1 MQKIFFEGQS
11 KREQSQTRLN
21 SAECS
26 LSSIFYQLVQV
37 ALGLRPC
44 LSHSPSAD
52 EWGELYAMANK
63 QSLIGVCFA
72 GVQRLQTQRKEPPE
86 MTYFTWMGMAAKI
99 QQRNEVVNRQCVELQ
114 AKLAADGVRSC
125 ILKGQGVAA
134 LYRLHDGSWTTQAS
148 QGLSATS
155 FTTGA
160 DNDNSHNSSDI
171 SMLRQSGDIDVWID
185 ANEEAALR
193 WVKKYQ
199 RELDFDYKHVH
210 LDVIEGTSV
219 EVHYRPSTSRV
230 PWYMRRVEQFTR
242 EKACW
247 TNAVALGDGTVN
259 VPSLEF
265 NLVFIL
271 QHIFGHLF
279 AEEMTLKQYLD
290 YYFVLK
296 QAHVEGAD
304 VQEAYRWM
312 QRMGMGSFA
321 RATMWLLREVFGM
334 PEEWMICE
342 ADADEGR
349 FLLDRVMAKEQ
360 KAKKGEHGSVRWHLS
375 VFWAQQSKNLH
386 LLTHYPLEVM
396 FSPLWLV
403 RHFFWK
409 RIWKMKHKE
418 LFV

>member
-1 MQKIFFEGQS
+1 MELQKGNIEN
-11 KREQSQTRLN
+11 L
-21 SAECS
+21 
-26 LSSIFYQLVQV
+26 FYQLLRM
-37 ALGLRPC
+37 ALGRQVC
-44 LSHSPSAD
+44 LPHTPNEQ
-52 EWGELYAMANK
+52 EWKALYELAKK

-72 GVQRLQTQRKEPPE
+72 GVQKLQTQRQEPPE
-86 MTYFTWMGMAAKI
+86 MTYLTWMGMAAKI
-99 QQRNEVVNRQCVELQ
+99 QQRNEVVSRQCVELQ
-114 AKLAADGVRSC
+114 GQLAADGVRSC
-125 ILKGQGVAA
+125 VLKGQGVGA
-134 LYRLHDGSWTTQAS
+134 LYRVH
-148 QGLSATS
+148 
-155 FTTGA
+155 
-160 DNDNSHNSSDI
+160 DNDNDNNKNSSDL
-171 SMLRQSGDIDVWID
+171 SMLRQSGDIDVWVD
-185 ANEEAALR
+185 TDEEGALR

-199 RELDFDYKHVH
+199 RVLDFDYKHVH
-210 LDVIEGTSV
+210 LDVLEGTSV

-230 PWYMRRVEQFTR
+230 PWYMKRVDHFTR

-247 TNAVALGDGTVN
+247 TNAVALGDGMVN

-296 QAHVEGAD
+296 QAHEKGAD

-360 KAKKGEHGSVRWHLS
+360 KAKSGEHGSVRWHLS

-386 LLTHYPLEVM
+386 LLTHYPLEVL
-396 FSPLWLV
+396 FSPIWLA

>member
-1 MQKIFFEGQS
+1 MELQKGNIEN
-11 KREQSQTRLN
+11 L
-21 SAECS
+21 
-26 LSSIFYQLVQV
+26 FYQLLRM
-37 ALGLRPC
+37 ALGRQVC
-44 LSHSPSAD
+44 LPHTPNEQ
-52 EWGELYAMANK
+52 EWKALYELAKK

-72 GVQRLQTQRKEPPE
+72 GVQKLQTQRQEPPE
-86 MTYFTWMGMAAKI
+86 MTYLTWIAMAAKI
-99 QQRNEVVNRQCVELQ
+99 QQRNEVVSRQCVELQ
-114 AKLAADGVRSC
+114 GQLAADGVRSC
-125 ILKGQGVAA
+125 VLKGQGVGA
-134 LYRLHDGSWTTQAS
+134 LYRVH
-148 QGLSATS
+148 
-155 FTTGA
+155 
-160 DNDNSHNSSDI
+160 DNDNDNNKNSSDL
-171 SMLRQSGDIDVWID
+171 SMLRQSGDIDVWVD
-185 ANEEAALR
+185 TDEEGALR

-210 LDVIEGTSV
+210 LDVLEGTSV

-230 PWYMRRVEQFTR
+230 PWYMKRVEHFTR

-247 TNAVALGDGTVN
+247 TNAVALGDGMVN

-296 QAHVEGAD
+296 QAHEKSAD

-321 RATMWLLREVFGM
+321 KATMWLLREVFGM

-342 ADADEGR
+342 PDADEGR
-349 FLLDRVMAKEQ
+349 FLLNRVMAKEQ
-360 KAKKGEHGSVRWHLS
+360 KAKKGEHGSLRWHLS

-386 LLTHYPLEVM
+386 LLTHYPLEVL
-396 FSPLWLV
+396 FSPIWLA

>member
-1 MQKIFFEGQS
+1 MELQKGNIEN
-11 KREQSQTRLN
+11 L
-21 SAECS
+21 
-26 LSSIFYQLVQV
+26 FYQLLRM
-37 ALGLRPC
+37 ALGRQVC
-44 LSHSPSAD
+44 LPHTPNEQ
-52 EWGELYAMANK
+52 EWKALYELAKK

-72 GVQRLQTQRKEPPE
+72 GVQKLQTQRQEPPE
-86 MTYFTWMGMAAKI
+86 MTYLTWMGMAAKI
-99 QQRNEVVNRQCVELQ
+99 QQRNEVVSRQCVELQ
-114 AKLAADGVRSC
+114 GQLAADGVRSC
-125 ILKGQGVAA
+125 VLKGQGVGA
-134 LYRLHDGSWTTQAS
+134 LYRVH
-148 QGLSATS
+148 
-155 FTTGA
+155 
-160 DNDNSHNSSDI
+160 DNDNDNNKNSSDL
-171 SMLRQSGDIDVWID
+171 SMLRQSGDIDVWVD
-185 ANEEAALR
+185 TDEEGALR

-210 LDVIEGTSV
+210 LDVLEGTSV

-230 PWYMRRVEQFTR
+230 PWYMKRVEHFTR

-247 TNAVALGDGTVN
+247 TNAVALGDGMVN

-279 AEEMTLKQYLD
+279 AEEMTLKQYLG

-296 QAHVEGAD
+296 QAHEKSAD

-321 RATMWLLREVFGM
+321 RATMWLLHEVFGM

-342 ADADEGR
+342 PDADEGR
-349 FLLDRVMAKEQ
+349 FLLNRVMAKEQ
-360 KAKKGEHGSVRWHLS
+360 KAKKGEHGSLRWHLS

-386 LLTHYPLEVM
+386 LLTHYPLEVL

-409 RIWKMKHKE
+409 RMWKMKHKE

>member
-1 MQKIFFEGQS
+1 MELQKGNIEN
-11 KREQSQTRLN
+11 L
-21 SAECS
+21 
-26 LSSIFYQLVQV
+26 FYQLLRM
-37 ALGLRPC
+37 ALGRQVC
-44 LSHSPSAD
+44 LPHTPNEQ
-52 EWGELYAMANK
+52 EWKALYELAKK

-72 GVQRLQTQRKEPPE
+72 GVQKLQTQRQEPPE
-86 MTYFTWMGMAAKI
+86 MTYLTWMGMAAKI
-99 QQRNEVVNRQCVELQ
+99 QQRNEVVSRQCVELQ
-114 AKLAADGVRSC
+114 GQLAADGVRSC
-125 ILKGQGVAA
+125 VLKGQGVGA
-134 LYRLHDGSWTTQAS
+134 LYRVH
-148 QGLSATS
+148 
-155 FTTGA
+155 
-160 DNDNSHNSSDI
+160 DNDNDNNKNSSDL
-171 SMLRQSGDIDVWID
+171 SMLRQSGDIDVWVD
-185 ANEEAALR
+185 TDEEGALR

-199 RELDFDYKHVH
+199 RVLDFDYKHVH
-210 LDVIEGTSV
+210 LDVLEGTSV

-230 PWYMRRVEQFTR
+230 PWYMKRVEHFTR

-247 TNAVALGDGTVN
+247 TNAVALGDGMVN
-259 VPSLEF
+259 VLSLEF

-296 QAHVEGAD
+296 QAHEKSAD

-375 VFWAQQSKNLH
+375 VFWAQQNKNLH
-386 LLTHYPLEVM
+386 LLTHYPLEVL
-396 FSPLWLV
+396 FSPIWLA

-409 RIWKMKHKE
+409 RIWKMKYKE

>member
-1 MQKIFFEGQS
+1 MELQKGNIEN
-11 KREQSQTRLN
+11 L
-21 SAECS
+21 
-26 LSSIFYQLVQV
+26 FYQLLRM
-37 ALGLRPC
+37 ALGRQVSLP
-44 LSHSPSAD
+44 HTPNEQ
-52 EWGELYAMANK
+52 EWKALYELAKK

-72 GVQRLQTQRKEPPE
+72 GVQKLQTQRQEPPE
-86 MTYFTWMGMAAKI
+86 MTYLTWIAMAAKI
-99 QQRNEVVNRQCVELQ
+99 QQRNEVVSRQCVELQ
-114 AKLAADGVRSC
+114 GQLAADGLRSC
-125 ILKGQGVAA
+125 VLKGQGVGA
-134 LYRLHDGSWTTQAS
+134 LYRVHEN
-148 QGLSATS
+148 
-155 FTTGA
+155 
-160 DNDNSHNSSDI
+160 DNDNNQNSSNL
-171 SMLRQSGDIDVWID
+171 SMLRQSGDIDVWVD
-185 ANEEAALR
+185 TDEEGALR

-199 RELDFDYKHVH
+199 RVLDFDYKHVH
-210 LDVIEGTSV
+210 LDVLEGTSV

-230 PWYMRRVEQFTR
+230 PWYMKRVEHFTR

-247 TNAVALGDGTVN
+247 TNAVALGDGMVN

-296 QAHVEGAD
+296 QAHEKGAD

-360 KAKKGEHGSVRWHLS
+360 KAKSGEHGSVRWHLS

-386 LLTHYPLEVM
+386 LLTHSPLEVL
-396 FSPLWLV
+396 FSPIWLA

>member
-1 MQKIFFEGQS
+1 MELQKGNIEN
-11 KREQSQTRLN
+11 L
-21 SAECS
+21 
-26 LSSIFYQLVQV
+26 FYQLLRM
-37 ALGLRPC
+37 ALGRQVC
-44 LSHSPSAD
+44 LPHTPNEQ
-52 EWGELYAMANK
+52 EWKALYELAKK

-72 GVQRLQTQRKEPPE
+72 GVQKLQTQRQEPPE
-86 MTYFTWMGMAAKI
+86 MTYLTWMGMAAKI
-99 QQRNEVVNRQCVELQ
+99 QQRNEVVSRQCVELQ
-114 AKLAADGVRSC
+114 GQLAADGVRSC
-125 ILKGQGVAA
+125 VLKGQGVGA
-134 LYRLHDGSWTTQAS
+134 LYRVHEN
-148 QGLSATS
+148 
-155 FTTGA
+155 
-160 DNDNSHNSSDI
+160 DNDNNKNSSDL
-171 SMLRQSGDIDVWID
+171 SMLRQSGDIDVWVD
-185 ANEEAALR
+185 TDEEGALR

-199 RELDFDYKHVH
+199 RVLDFDYKHVH
-210 LDVIEGTSV
+210 LDVLEGTSV

-230 PWYMRRVEQFTR
+230 PWYMKRVEHFTR

-247 TNAVALGDGTVN
+247 TNAVALGDGMVN

-312 QRMGMGSFA
+312 LRMGMGSFA
-321 RATMWLLREVFGM
+321 KATMWLLREVFGM

-349 FLLDRVMAKEQ
+349 FLLDRVMAKEK
-360 KAKKGEHGSVRWHLS
+360 KAKKGEHGSARWHLS

-386 LLTHYPLEVM
+386 LLTHYPLEVL

>member
-1 MQKIFFEGQS
+1 MQKLFIDGQC
-11 KREQSQTRLN
+11 KREQSQTRL
-21 SAECS
+21 SYAECS
-26 LSSIFYQLVQV
+26 LSSIFYQLIQV
-37 ALGLRPC
+37 ALGQRSC
-44 LSHSPSAD
+44 LSHSPNAD
-52 EWGELYAMANK
+52 EWGELYAMAKK
-63 QSLIGVCFA
+63 QSLVGVCFA
-72 GVQRLQTQRKEPPE
+72 GVQRLQQQRQEPPE
-86 MTYFTWMGMAAKI
+86 MTYLTWMGMAAKI
-99 QQRNEVVNRQCVELQ
+99 QQRNEVLNRQCVELQ
-114 AKLAADGVRSC
+114 ARLNADGVRSS
-125 ILKGQGVAA
+125 ILKGQGLATLYKLHANTSTGSAQAA
-134 LYRLHDGSWTTQAS
+134 
-148 QGLSATS
+148 
-155 FTTGA
+155 
-160 DNDNSHNSSDI
+160 NDNLSNHSNNSNLSL
-171 SMLRQSGDIDVWID
+171 LRQSGDIDVWVNAD
-185 ANEEAALR
+185 EEGALR

-210 LDVIEGTSV
+210 LDVFDGTSV

-247 TNAVALGDGTVN
+247 TNAVELGDGMVN

-296 QAHVEGAD
+296 QAHEEGAD

-312 QRMGMGSFA
+312 QRMGMDSFA
-321 RATMWLLREVFGM
+321 KATMWLLSEVFGL
-334 PEEWMICE
+334 PTEWMICE

-360 KAKKGEHGSVRWHLS
+360 KAKKGTHGSLRWHLS

-386 LLTHYPLEVM
+386 LLTHYPLEVL
-396 FSPLWLV
+396 FSPFGLLD
-403 RHFFWK
+403 
-409 RIWKMKHKE
+409 ISSGKE
-418 LFV
+418 SGR

>member
-1 MQKIFFEGQS
+1 MELQKGNIEN
-11 KREQSQTRLN
+11 L
-21 SAECS
+21 
-26 LSSIFYQLVQV
+26 FYQLLRM
-37 ALGLRPC
+37 ALGRQVC
-44 LSHSPSAD
+44 LPHTPNEQ
-52 EWGELYAMANK
+52 EWKALYELAKK

-72 GVQRLQTQRKEPPE
+72 GVQKLQTQRQEPPE
-86 MTYFTWMGMAAKI
+86 MTYLTWMGMAAKI
-99 QQRNEVVNRQCVELQ
+99 QQRNEVVSRQCVELQ
-114 AKLAADGVRSC
+114 GQLAADGVRSC
-125 ILKGQGVAA
+125 VLKGQGVGA
-134 LYRLHDGSWTTQAS
+134 LYRVHE
-148 QGLSATS
+148 
-155 FTTGA
+155 
-160 DNDNSHNSSDI
+160 NDNNQNSSDL
-171 SMLRQSGDIDVWID
+171 SMFRQSGDIDVWVD
-185 ANEEAALR
+185 TDEEGALR

-210 LDVIEGTSV
+210 LDVLEGTSV

-247 TNAVALGDGTVN
+247 TNAVALGDGMVN

-375 VFWAQQSKNLH
+375 VFWAQQSKNLP
-386 LLTHYPLEVM
+386 LLTHYPLEVL
-396 FSPLWLV
+396 FSPLWLII
-403 RHFFWK
+403 HFFWK
-409 RIWKMKHKE
+409 RIWKMKHKK

>member
-1 MQKIFFEGQS
+1 MELQKGNIEN
-11 KREQSQTRLN
+11 L
-21 SAECS
+21 
-26 LSSIFYQLVQV
+26 FYQLLRM
-37 ALGLRPC
+37 ALGRQVC
-44 LSHSPSAD
+44 LPHTPNEQ
-52 EWGELYAMANK
+52 EWKALYELAKK

-72 GVQRLQTQRKEPPE
+72 GVQKLQTQRQEPPE
-86 MTYFTWMGMAAKI
+86 MTYLTWIAMAAKI
-99 QQRNEVVNRQCVELQ
+99 QQRNEVVSRQCVELQ
-114 AKLAADGVRSC
+114 GQLAADGLRSC
-125 ILKGQGVAA
+125 VLKGQGVGA
-134 LYRLHDGSWTTQAS
+134 LYRVHEN
-148 QGLSATS
+148 
-155 FTTGA
+155 
-160 DNDNSHNSSDI
+160 DNDNNQNSSDL
-171 SMLRQSGDIDVWID
+171 SMLRQSGDIDVWVD
-185 ANEEAALR
+185 TDEEGALR

-199 RELDFDYKHVH
+199 RVLDFDYKHVH
-210 LDVIEGTSV
+210 LDVLEGTSV

-230 PWYMRRVEQFTR
+230 PWYMKRVDHFTR

-247 TNAVALGDGTVN
+247 TNAVALGDGMVN

-312 QRMGMGSFA
+312 LRMGMGSFA
-321 RATMWLLREVFGM
+321 KATMWLLREVFGM

-360 KAKKGEHGSVRWHLS
+360 KAKSGEHGSVRWHLS
-375 VFWAQQSKNLH
+375 VFWAQQNKNLH
-386 LLTHYPLEVM
+386 LLTHYPLEVL
-396 FSPLWLV
+396 FSPIWLA

>member
-1 MQKIFFEGQS
+1 MELQKGNIEN
-11 KREQSQTRLN
+11 L
-21 SAECS
+21 
-26 LSSIFYQLVQV
+26 FYQLLRM
-37 ALGLRPC
+37 ALGRQVC
-44 LSHSPSAD
+44 LPHTPNEQ
-52 EWGELYAMANK
+52 EWKALYELAKK

-72 GVQRLQTQRKEPPE
+72 GVQKLQTQRQEPPE
-86 MTYFTWMGMAAKI
+86 MTYLTWIAMAAKI
-99 QQRNEVVNRQCVELQ
+99 QQRNEVVSRQCVELQ
-114 AKLAADGVRSC
+114 GQLAADGLRSC
-125 ILKGQGVAA
+125 VLKGQGVGA
-134 LYRLHDGSWTTQAS
+134 LYRVHEN
-148 QGLSATS
+148 
-155 FTTGA
+155 
-160 DNDNSHNSSDI
+160 DNDNNQNSSDL
-171 SMLRQSGDIDVWID
+171 SMLRQSGDIDVWVD
-185 ANEEAALR
+185 TDEEGALR

-210 LDVIEGTSV
+210 LDVLEGTSV

-230 PWYMRRVEQFTR
+230 PWYMKRVEHFTR

-247 TNAVALGDGTVN
+247 TNAVALGDGMVN

-296 QAHVEGAD
+296 QAHEKGAD

-321 RATMWLLREVFGM
+321 RATMWLLHEVFGM

-375 VFWAQQSKNLH
+375 VFWAQQNKNLH
-386 LLTHYPLEVM
+386 LLTHYPLEVL
-396 FSPLWLV
+396 FSPIWLA

-409 RIWKMKHKE
+409 RMWKMKHKE

>member
-1 MQKIFFEGQS
+1 MELQKGNIEN
-11 KREQSQTRLN
+11 L
-21 SAECS
+21 
-26 LSSIFYQLVQV
+26 FYQLLRM
-37 ALGLRPC
+37 ALGRQVC
-44 LSHSPSAD
+44 LPHTPNEQ
-52 EWGELYAMANK
+52 EWKALYELAKK

-72 GVQRLQTQRKEPPE
+72 GVQKLQTQRQEPPE
-86 MTYFTWMGMAAKI
+86 MTYLTWMGMAAKI
-99 QQRNEVVNRQCVELQ
+99 QQRNEVVSRQCVELQ
-114 AKLAADGVRSC
+114 GQLAADGLRSC
-125 ILKGQGVAA
+125 VLKGQGVGA
-134 LYRLHDGSWTTQAS
+134 LYRVHEN
-148 QGLSATS
+148 
-155 FTTGA
+155 
-160 DNDNSHNSSDI
+160 DNDNNQNSSDL
-171 SMLRQSGDIDVWID
+171 SMLRQSGDIDVWVD
-185 ANEEAALR
+185 TDEEGALR

-210 LDVIEGTSV
+210 LDVLEGTSV

-230 PWYMRRVEQFTR
+230 PWYMKRVEHFTR

-247 TNAVALGDGTVN
+247 TNAVALGDGMVN

-296 QAHVEGAD
+296 QAHEKGAD

-386 LLTHYPLEVM
+386 LLTHYPLEVL
-396 FSPLWLV
+396 FSPIWLA

>member
-1 MQKIFFEGQS
+1 MELQKGNIEN
-11 KREQSQTRLN
+11 L
-21 SAECS
+21 
-26 LSSIFYQLVQV
+26 FYQLLRM
-37 ALGLRPC
+37 ALGRQVC
-44 LSHSPSAD
+44 LPHTPNEQ
-52 EWGELYAMANK
+52 EWKALYELAKK

-72 GVQRLQTQRKEPPE
+72 GVQKLQTQRQEPPE
-86 MTYFTWMGMAAKI
+86 MTYLTWIAMAAKI
-99 QQRNEVVNRQCVELQ
+99 QQRNEVVSRQCVELQ
-114 AKLAADGVRSC
+114 GQLAADGVRSC
-125 ILKGQGVAA
+125 VLKGQGVGA
-134 LYRLHDGSWTTQAS
+134 LYRVH
-148 QGLSATS
+148 
-155 FTTGA
+155 
-160 DNDNSHNSSDI
+160 DNDNDNNKNSSDL
-171 SMLRQSGDIDVWID
+171 SMLRQSGDIDVWVD
-185 ANEEAALR
+185 TDEEGALR

-210 LDVIEGTSV
+210 LDVLEGTSV

-230 PWYMRRVEQFTR
+230 PWYMKRVEHFTR

-247 TNAVALGDGTVN
+247 TNAVALGDGMVN

-296 QAHVEGAD
+296 QAHEKSAD

-375 VFWAQQSKNLH
+375 VFWAQQNKNLH
-386 LLTHYPLEVM
+386 LLTHYPLEVL
-396 FSPLWLV
+396 FSPIWLA

>member
-1 MQKIFFEGQS
+1 MELQKGNIEN
-11 KREQSQTRLN
+11 L
-21 SAECS
+21 
-26 LSSIFYQLVQV
+26 FYQLLRM
-37 ALGLRPC
+37 ALGRQVC
-44 LSHSPSAD
+44 LPHTPNEQ
-52 EWGELYAMANK
+52 EWKALYELAKK

-72 GVQRLQTQRKEPPE
+72 GVQKLQTQRQEPPE
-86 MTYFTWMGMAAKI
+86 MTYLTWMGMAAKI
-99 QQRNEVVNRQCVELQ
+99 QQRNEVVSRQCVELQ
-114 AKLAADGVRSC
+114 GQLAADGVRSC
-125 ILKGQGVAA
+125 VLKGQGVGA
-134 LYRLHDGSWTTQAS
+134 LYRVHENE
-148 QGLSATS
+148 
-155 FTTGA
+155 
-160 DNDNSHNSSDI
+160 NDNNKNSSDL
-171 SMLRQSGDIDVWID
+171 SMLRQSGDIDVWVD
-185 ANEEAALR
+185 TDEEGALR

-210 LDVIEGTSV
+210 LDVLEGTSV

-230 PWYMRRVEQFTR
+230 PWYMKRVEHFTR

-247 TNAVALGDGTVN
+247 TNAVALGDGMVN

-312 QRMGMGSFA
+312 LRMGMGSFA
-321 RATMWLLREVFGM
+321 KATMWLLREVFGM

-386 LLTHYPLEVM
+386 LLTHYPLEVL
-396 FSPLWLV
+396 FSPIWLA

>member
-1 MQKIFFEGQS
+1 MELQKGNIEN
-11 KREQSQTRLN
+11 L
-21 SAECS
+21 
-26 LSSIFYQLVQV
+26 FYQLLRM
-37 ALGLRPC
+37 ALGRQVC
-44 LSHSPSAD
+44 LPHTPNEQ
-52 EWGELYAMANK
+52 EWKALYELAKK

-72 GVQRLQTQRKEPPE
+72 GVQKLQTQRQEPPE
-86 MTYFTWMGMAAKI
+86 MTYLTWMGMAAKI
-99 QQRNEVVNRQCVELQ
+99 QQRNEVVSRQCVELQ
-114 AKLAADGVRSC
+114 GQLAADGLRSC
-125 ILKGQGVAA
+125 VLKGQGVGA
-134 LYRLHDGSWTTQAS
+134 LYRVHEN
-148 QGLSATS
+148 
-155 FTTGA
+155 
-160 DNDNSHNSSDI
+160 DNDNNQNSSDL
-171 SMLRQSGDIDVWID
+171 SMLRQSGDIDVWVD
-185 ANEEAALR
+185 TDEEGALR

-199 RELDFDYKHVH
+199 RVLDFDYKHVH
-210 LDVIEGTSV
+210 LDVLEGTSV

-230 PWYMRRVEQFTR
+230 PWYMKRVEHFTR

-247 TNAVALGDGTVN
+247 TNAVALGDGMVN

-296 QAHVEGAD
+296 QAHEKSAD

-360 KAKKGEHGSVRWHLS
+360 KAKSGEHGSVRWHLS

-386 LLTHYPLEVM
+386 LLTHYPLEVL
-396 FSPLWLV
+396 FSPIWLA

>member
-1 MQKIFFEGQS
+1 MELQKGNIEN
-11 KREQSQTRLN
+11 L
-21 SAECS
+21 
-26 LSSIFYQLVQV
+26 FYQLLRV
-37 ALGLRPC
+37 ALGRQVC
-44 LSHSPSAD
+44 LPHTPNEQ
-52 EWGELYAMANK
+52 EWKALYELAKK

-72 GVQRLQTQRKEPPE
+72 GVQKLQTQRQEPPE
-86 MTYFTWMGMAAKI
+86 MTYLTWMGMAAKI
-99 QQRNEVVNRQCVELQ
+99 QQRNEVVSRQCVELQ
-114 AKLAADGVRSC
+114 GQLAADGVRSC
-125 ILKGQGVAA
+125 VLKGQGVGA
-134 LYRLHDGSWTTQAS
+134 LYRVHEN
-148 QGLSATS
+148 
-155 FTTGA
+155 
-160 DNDNSHNSSDI
+160 DNDNNQNSSDL
-171 SMLRQSGDIDVWID
+171 SMLRQSGDIDVWVD
-185 ANEEAALR
+185 TDEEGALR

-199 RELDFDYKHVH
+199 RVLDFDYKHVH
-210 LDVIEGTSV
+210 LDVLEGTSV

-230 PWYMRRVEQFTR
+230 PWYMKRVDHFTR

-247 TNAVALGDGTVN
+247 TNAVALGDGMVN

-375 VFWAQQSKNLH
+375 VFWAQQRKNLH
-386 LLTHYPLEVM
+386 LLTHYPLEVL
-396 FSPLWLV
+396 FSPIWLA

-409 RIWKMKHKE
+409 RIWKMKYKE

>member
-1 MQKIFFEGQS
+1 MELQKGNIEN
-11 KREQSQTRLN
+11 L
-21 SAECS
+21 
-26 LSSIFYQLVQV
+26 FYQLLRM
-37 ALGLRPC
+37 ALGRQVC
-44 LSHSPSAD
+44 LPHTPNEQ
-52 EWGELYAMANK
+52 EWKALYELAKK

-72 GVQRLQTQRKEPPE
+72 GVQKLQTQRQEPPE
-86 MTYFTWMGMAAKI
+86 MTYLTWIAMAAKI
-99 QQRNEVVNRQCVELQ
+99 QQRNEVVSRQCVELQ
-114 AKLAADGVRSC
+114 GQLAADGVRSC
-125 ILKGQGVAA
+125 VLKGQGVGA
-134 LYRLHDGSWTTQAS
+134 LYRVHEN
-148 QGLSATS
+148 
-155 FTTGA
+155 
-160 DNDNSHNSSDI
+160 DNDNNQNSSDL
-171 SMLRQSGDIDVWID
+171 SMLRQSGDIDVWVD
-185 ANEEAALR
+185 TDEEGALR

-210 LDVIEGTSV
+210 LDVLEGTSV

-230 PWYMRRVEQFTR
+230 PWYMKRVEHFTR

-247 TNAVALGDGTVN
+247 TNAVALGDGMVN

-296 QAHVEGAD
+296 QAHDKGAD

-312 QRMGMGSFA
+312 LRMGMGSFA
-321 RATMWLLREVFGM
+321 KATMWLLREVFGM

-386 LLTHYPLEVM
+386 LLTHYPLEVL
-396 FSPLWLV
+396 FSPIWLA

>member
-1 MQKIFFEGQS
+1 MELQKGNIEN
-11 KREQSQTRLN
+11 L
-21 SAECS
+21 
-26 LSSIFYQLVQV
+26 FYQLLRM
-37 ALGLRPC
+37 ALGRQVC
-44 LSHSPSAD
+44 LPHTPNEQ
-52 EWGELYAMANK
+52 EWKALYELAKK

-72 GVQRLQTQRKEPPE
+72 GVQKLQTQRQEPPE
-86 MTYFTWMGMAAKI
+86 MTYLTWMGMAAKI
-99 QQRNEVVNRQCVELQ
+99 QQRNEVVSRQCVELQ
-114 AKLAADGVRSC
+114 GQLAADGVRSC
-125 ILKGQGVAA
+125 VLKGQGVGA
-134 LYRLHDGSWTTQAS
+134 LYRVHEN
-148 QGLSATS
+148 
-155 FTTGA
+155 
-160 DNDNSHNSSDI
+160 DNDNNQNSSDL
-171 SMLRQSGDIDVWID
+171 SMLRQSGDIDVWVD
-185 ANEEAALR
+185 TDEEGALR

-210 LDVIEGTSV
+210 LDVLEGTSV

-230 PWYMRRVEQFTR
+230 PWYMKRVDHFTR

-247 TNAVALGDGTVN
+247 TNAVALGDGMVN

-312 QRMGMGSFA
+312 LRMGMGSFA
-321 RATMWLLREVFGM
+321 KATMWLLREVFGM

-360 KAKKGEHGSVRWHLS
+360 KAKSGEHGSVRWHLS

-386 LLTHYPLEVM
+386 LLTHYPLEVL
-396 FSPLWLV
+396 FSPIWLA

>member
-1 MQKIFFEGQS
+1 MELQKGNIEN
-11 KREQSQTRLN
+11 L
-21 SAECS
+21 
-26 LSSIFYQLVQV
+26 FYQLLRM
-37 ALGLRPC
+37 ALGRQVC
-44 LSHSPSAD
+44 LPHTPNEQ
-52 EWGELYAMANK
+52 EWKALYELAKK

-72 GVQRLQTQRKEPPE
+72 GVQKLQTQRQEPPE
-86 MTYFTWMGMAAKI
+86 MTYLTWIAMAAKI
-99 QQRNEVVNRQCVELQ
+99 QQRNEVVSRQCVELQ
-114 AKLAADGVRSC
+114 GQLAADGLRSC
-125 ILKGQGVAA
+125 VLKGQGVGA
-134 LYRLHDGSWTTQAS
+134 LYRVHEN
-148 QGLSATS
+148 
-155 FTTGA
+155 
-160 DNDNSHNSSDI
+160 DNDNNQNSSDL
-171 SMLRQSGDIDVWID
+171 SMLRQSGDIDVWVD
-185 ANEEAALR
+185 TDEEGALR

-199 RELDFDYKHVH
+199 RVLDFDYKHVH
-210 LDVIEGTSV
+210 LDVLEGTSV

-230 PWYMRRVEQFTR
+230 PWYMKRVEHFTR

-247 TNAVALGDGTVN
+247 TNAVALGDGMVN

-296 QAHVEGAD
+296 QAHEKGAD

-386 LLTHYPLEVM
+386 LLTHYPLEVL
-396 FSPLWLV
+396 FSPIWLA

>member
-1 MQKIFFEGQS
+1 MQKLFFE
-11 KREQSQTRLN
+11 
-21 SAECS
+21 
-26 LSSIFYQLVQV
+26 LVQV
-37 ALGLRPC
+37 ALCKRIC
-44 LSHSPSAD
+44 LSRTPSEA
-52 EWGELYAMANK
+52 EWGELYAIAKK
-63 QSLIGVCFA
+63 QSLVGVCFA
-72 GVQRLQTQRKEPPE
+72 GVQRLQQQQQEPPE
-86 MTYFTWMGMAAKI
+86 MTYLTWMGMAAKI
-99 QQRNEVVNRQCVELQ
+99 QQRNEVLNRQCVELQ
-114 AKLAADGVRSC
+114 AKLSADGLRSC
-125 ILKGQGVAA
+125 VLKGQGIAA
-134 LYRLHDGSWTTQAS
+134 LYRLHETQNENCRPYGSLNHQPPTINL
-148 QGLSATS
+148 QG
-155 FTTGA
+155 
-160 DNDNSHNSSDI
+160 
-171 SMLRQSGDIDVWID
+171 LRQSGDIDVWVNAD
-185 ANEEAALR
+185 EEGALR

-210 LDVIEGTSV
+210 LDVFDGTSV

-230 PWYMRRVEQFTR
+230 PWYLKRVEQFTR

-247 TNAVALGDGTVN
+247 TNAVELGDGMVN

-296 QAHVEGAD
+296 PAYEEGAD

-312 QRMGMGSFA
+312 QLVGMGRFA
-321 RATMWLLREVFGM
+321 KATMWLLREVFGM
-334 PEEWMICE
+334 PTEWMICE

-349 FLLDRVMAKEQ
+349 FLLERVMAKEQ
-360 KAKKGEHGSVRWHLS
+360 KAKKGERGSVRWHLS
-375 VFWAQQSKNLH
+375 VFRAQQSKNLH
-386 LLTHYPLEVM
+386 LLTHYQLEVL

-409 RIWKMKHKE
+409 RIWKMKHKD

>member
-1 MQKIFFEGQS
+1 MELQKGNIEN
-11 KREQSQTRLN
+11 L
-21 SAECS
+21 
-26 LSSIFYQLVQV
+26 FYQLLRM
-37 ALGLRPC
+37 ALGRQVC
-44 LSHSPSAD
+44 LPHTPNEQ
-52 EWGELYAMANK
+52 EWKALYELAKK

-72 GVQRLQTQRKEPPE
+72 GVQKLQTQRQEPPE
-86 MTYFTWMGMAAKI
+86 MTYLTWMGMAAKI
-99 QQRNEVVNRQCVELQ
+99 QQRNEVVSRQCVELQ
-114 AKLAADGVRSC
+114 GQLAADGVRSC
-125 ILKGQGVAA
+125 VLKGQGVGA
-134 LYRLHDGSWTTQAS
+134 LYRVHEN
-148 QGLSATS
+148 
-155 FTTGA
+155 
-160 DNDNSHNSSDI
+160 DNDNNQNSSDL
-171 SMLRQSGDIDVWID
+171 SMLRQSGDIDVWVD
-185 ANEEAALR
+185 TDEEGALR

-210 LDVIEGTSV
+210 LDVLEGTSV

-230 PWYMRRVEQFTR
+230 PWYMKRVEHFTR
-242 EKACW
+242 DKACW
-247 TNAVALGDGTVN
+247 TNAVALGDGMVN

-290 YYFVLK
+290 YYYVLK
-296 QAHVEGAD
+296 QAHEKGAD

-386 LLTHYPLEVM
+386 LLTHYPLEVL
-396 FSPLWLV
+396 FSPIWLA

>member
-1 MQKIFFEGQS
+1 MELQKGNIEN
-11 KREQSQTRLN
+11 L
-21 SAECS
+21 
-26 LSSIFYQLVQV
+26 FYQLLRM
-37 ALGLRPC
+37 ALGRQVC
-44 LSHSPSAD
+44 LPHTPNEQ
-52 EWGELYAMANK
+52 EWKALYELAKK

-72 GVQRLQTQRKEPPE
+72 GVQKLQTQRQEPPE
-86 MTYFTWMGMAAKI
+86 MTYLTWMGMAAKI
-99 QQRNEVVNRQCVELQ
+99 QQRNEVVSRQCVELQ
-114 AKLAADGVRSC
+114 GQLAADGVRSC
-125 ILKGQGVAA
+125 VLKGQGVGA
-134 LYRLHDGSWTTQAS
+134 LYRVHEN
-148 QGLSATS
+148 
-155 FTTGA
+155 
-160 DNDNSHNSSDI
+160 DNDNNQNSSDL
-171 SMLRQSGDIDVWID
+171 SMLRQSGDIDVWVD
-185 ANEEAALR
+185 TDEEGALR

-210 LDVIEGTSV
+210 LDVLEGTSV

-230 PWYMRRVEQFTR
+230 PWYMKRVEHFTR

-247 TNAVALGDGTVN
+247 TNAVALGDGMVN

-375 VFWAQQSKNLH
+375 VFWAQQNKNLH
-386 LLTHYPLEVM
+386 LLTHYPLEVL
-396 FSPLWLV
+396 FSPIWLA

>member
-1 MQKIFFEGQS
+1 MELQKGNIEN
-11 KREQSQTRLN
+11 L
-21 SAECS
+21 
-26 LSSIFYQLVQV
+26 FYQLLRM
-37 ALGLRPC
+37 ALGRQVC
-44 LSHSPSAD
+44 LPHTPNEQ
-52 EWGELYAMANK
+52 EWKALYELAKK

-72 GVQRLQTQRKEPPE
+72 GVQKLQTQRQEPPE
-86 MTYFTWMGMAAKI
+86 MTYLTWMGMAAKI
-99 QQRNEVVNRQCVELQ
+99 QQRNEVVSRQCVELQ
-114 AKLAADGVRSC
+114 GQLAADGVRSC
-125 ILKGQGVAA
+125 VLKGQGVGA
-134 LYRLHDGSWTTQAS
+134 LYRVHEN
-148 QGLSATS
+148 
-155 FTTGA
+155 
-160 DNDNSHNSSDI
+160 DNDNNKNSSDL
-171 SMLRQSGDIDVWID
+171 SMLRQSGDIDVWVD
-185 ANEEAALR
+185 TDEEGALR

-199 RELDFDYKHVH
+199 RVLDFDYKHVH
-210 LDVIEGTSV
+210 LDVLEGTSV

-230 PWYMRRVEQFTR
+230 PWYMKRVEHFTR

-247 TNAVALGDGTVN
+247 TNAVALGDGMVN

-296 QAHVEGAD
+296 QAHEKGAD

-360 KAKKGEHGSVRWHLS
+360 KAKSGEHGSVRWHLS
-375 VFWAQQSKNLH
+375 VFWAQQSKRLH
-386 LLTHYPLEVM
+386 LLTHYPLEVL
-396 FSPLWLV
+396 FSPIWLA

>member
-1 MQKIFFEGQS
+1 MELQKGNIEN
-11 KREQSQTRLN
+11 L
-21 SAECS
+21 
-26 LSSIFYQLVQV
+26 FYQLLRV
-37 ALGLRPC
+37 ALGRQVC
-44 LSHSPSAD
+44 LPHTPNEQ
-52 EWGELYAMANK
+52 EWKALYELAKK

-72 GVQRLQTQRKEPPE
+72 GVQKLQTQRQEPPE
-86 MTYFTWMGMAAKI
+86 MTYLTWMGMAAKI
-99 QQRNEVVNRQCVELQ
+99 QQRNEVVSRQCVELQ
-114 AKLAADGVRSC
+114 GQLAADGVRSC
-125 ILKGQGVAA
+125 VLKGQGVGA
-134 LYRLHDGSWTTQAS
+134 LYRVHE
-148 QGLSATS
+148 
-155 FTTGA
+155 
-160 DNDNSHNSSDI
+160 NDNNQNSSDL
-171 SMLRQSGDIDVWID
+171 SMLRQSGDIDVWVD
-185 ANEEAALR
+185 TDEEGALR

-199 RELDFDYKHVH
+199 RVLDFDYKHVH

-230 PWYMRRVEQFTR
+230 PWYMKRVDHFTR

-247 TNAVALGDGTVN
+247 TNAVALGDGMVN

-375 VFWAQQSKNLH
+375 VFWAQQRKNLH
-386 LLTHYPLEVM
+386 LLTHYPLEVL
-396 FSPLWLV
+396 FSPLWLII
-403 RHFFWK
+403 HFFWK
-409 RIWKMKHKE
+409 RIWKMKHKK

>member
-1 MQKIFFEGQS
+1 MELQKGNIEN
-11 KREQSQTRLN
+11 L
-21 SAECS
+21 
-26 LSSIFYQLVQV
+26 FYQLLRM
-37 ALGLRPC
+37 ALGRQVC
-44 LSHSPSAD
+44 LPHTPNEQ
-52 EWGELYAMANK
+52 EWKALYELAKK

-72 GVQRLQTQRKEPPE
+72 GVQKLQTQRQEPPE
-86 MTYFTWMGMAAKI
+86 MTYLTWMGMAAKI
-99 QQRNEVVNRQCVELQ
+99 QQRNEVVSRQCVELQ
-114 AKLAADGVRSC
+114 GQLAADGVRSC
-125 ILKGQGVAA
+125 VLKGQGVGA
-134 LYRLHDGSWTTQAS
+134 LYRVHEN
-148 QGLSATS
+148 
-155 FTTGA
+155 
-160 DNDNSHNSSDI
+160 DNDNNQNSSDL
-171 SMLRQSGDIDVWID
+171 SMLRQSGDIDVWVD
-185 ANEEAALR
+185 TDEEGALR

-199 RELDFDYKHVH
+199 RVLDFDYKHVH
-210 LDVIEGTSV
+210 LDVLEGTSV

-230 PWYMRRVEQFTR
+230 PWYMKRVDHFTR

-247 TNAVALGDGTVN
+247 TNAVALGDGMVN

-296 QAHVEGAD
+296 QAHEKGAD

-360 KAKKGEHGSVRWHLS
+360 KAKSGEHGSVRWHLS

-386 LLTHYPLEVM
+386 LLTHYPLEVL
-396 FSPLWLV
+396 FSPIWLA

-409 RIWKMKHKE
+409 RMWKMKHKE

>member
-1 MQKIFFEGQS
+1 MELQKGNIEN
-11 KREQSQTRLN
+11 L
-21 SAECS
+21 
-26 LSSIFYQLVQV
+26 FYQLLRM
-37 ALGLRPC
+37 ALGRQVC
-44 LSHSPSAD
+44 LPHTPNEQ
-52 EWGELYAMANK
+52 EWKALYELAKK

-72 GVQRLQTQRKEPPE
+72 GVQKLQTQRQEPPE
-86 MTYFTWMGMAAKI
+86 MTYLTWMGMAAKI
-99 QQRNEVVNRQCVELQ
+99 QQRNEVVSRQCVELQ
-114 AKLAADGVRSC
+114 GQLAADGLRSC
-125 ILKGQGVAA
+125 VLKGQGVGA
-134 LYRLHDGSWTTQAS
+134 LYRVHEN
-148 QGLSATS
+148 
-155 FTTGA
+155 
-160 DNDNSHNSSDI
+160 DNDNNKNSSDL
-171 SMLRQSGDIDVWID
+171 SMLRQSGDIDVWVD
-185 ANEEAALR
+185 TDEEGALR

-210 LDVIEGTSV
+210 LDVLEGTSV

-230 PWYMRRVEQFTR
+230 PWYMKRVEHFTR

-247 TNAVALGDGTVN
+247 TNAVALGDGMVN

>member
-1 MQKIFFEGQS
+1 MELQKGNIEN
-11 KREQSQTRLN
+11 L
-21 SAECS
+21 
-26 LSSIFYQLVQV
+26 FYQLLRM
-37 ALGLRPC
+37 ALGRQVC
-44 LSHSPSAD
+44 LPHTPNEQ
-52 EWGELYAMANK
+52 EWKALYELAKK

-72 GVQRLQTQRKEPPE
+72 GVQKLQTQRQEPPE
-86 MTYFTWMGMAAKI
+86 MTYLTWMGMAAKI
-99 QQRNEVVNRQCVELQ
+99 QQRNEVVSRQCVELQ
-114 AKLAADGVRSC
+114 GQLAADGVRSC
-125 ILKGQGVAA
+125 VLKGQGVGA
-134 LYRLHDGSWTTQAS
+134 LYRVHEN
-148 QGLSATS
+148 
-155 FTTGA
+155 
-160 DNDNSHNSSDI
+160 DNDNNNNKNSSDL
-171 SMLRQSGDIDVWID
+171 SMLRQSGDIDVWVD
-185 ANEEAALR
+185 TDEEGALR

-199 RELDFDYKHVH
+199 RVLDFDYKHVH
-210 LDVIEGTSV
+210 LDVLEGTSV

-230 PWYMRRVEQFTR
+230 PWYMKRVDHFTR

-247 TNAVALGDGTVN
+247 TNAVALGDGMVN

-321 RATMWLLREVFGM
+321 KATMWLLREVFGM
-334 PEEWMICE
+334 PEEWMICD

-386 LLTHYPLEVM
+386 LLTHYPLEVL
-396 FSPLWLV
+396 FSPIWLA

>member
-1 MQKIFFEGQS
+1 MELQKGNIEN
-11 KREQSQTRLN
+11 L
-21 SAECS
+21 
-26 LSSIFYQLVQV
+26 FYQLLRM
-37 ALGLRPC
+37 ALGRQVC
-44 LSHSPSAD
+44 LPHTPNEQ
-52 EWGELYAMANK
+52 EWKALYELAKK

-72 GVQRLQTQRKEPPE
+72 GVLKLQTQRQEPPE
-86 MTYFTWMGMAAKI
+86 MTYLTWMGMAAKI
-99 QQRNEVVNRQCVELQ
+99 QQRNEVVSRQCVELQ
-114 AKLAADGVRSC
+114 GQLAADGVRSC
-125 ILKGQGVAA
+125 VLKGQGVGA
-134 LYRLHDGSWTTQAS
+134 LYRVH
-148 QGLSATS
+148 
-155 FTTGA
+155 
-160 DNDNSHNSSDI
+160 DNDNDNNKNSSDL
-171 SMLRQSGDIDVWID
+171 SMLRQSGDIDVWVD
-185 ANEEAALR
+185 TDEEGALR

-199 RELDFDYKHVH
+199 RVLDFDYKHVH
-210 LDVIEGTSV
+210 LDVLEGTSV

-230 PWYMRRVEQFTR
+230 PWYMKRVEHFTR

-247 TNAVALGDGTVN
+247 TNAVALGDGMVN

-296 QAHVEGAD
+296 QAHEKGAD

-386 LLTHYPLEVM
+386 LLTHYPLEVL
-396 FSPLWLV
+396 FSPIWLA

-409 RIWKMKHKE
+409 RMWKMKHKE

>member
-1 MQKIFFEGQS
+1 MELQKGNIEN
-11 KREQSQTRLN
+11 L
-21 SAECS
+21 
-26 LSSIFYQLVQV
+26 FYQLLRM
-37 ALGLRPC
+37 ALGRQVC
-44 LSHSPSAD
+44 LPHTPNEQ
-52 EWGELYAMANK
+52 EWKALYELAKK

-72 GVQRLQTQRKEPPE
+72 GVQKLQTQRQEPPE
-86 MTYFTWMGMAAKI
+86 MTYLTWMGMAAKI
-99 QQRNEVVNRQCVELQ
+99 QQRNEVVSRQCVELQ
-114 AKLAADGVRSC
+114 GQLAADGVRSC
-125 ILKGQGVAA
+125 VLKGQGVGA
-134 LYRLHDGSWTTQAS
+134 LYRVHE
-148 QGLSATS
+148 
-155 FTTGA
+155 
-160 DNDNSHNSSDI
+160 NDNNQNSSDL
-171 SMLRQSGDIDVWID
+171 SMLRQSGDIDVWVD
-185 ANEEAALR
+185 TDEEGALR

-210 LDVIEGTSV
+210 LDVLEGTSV

-247 TNAVALGDGTVN
+247 TNAVALGDGMVN

-375 VFWAQQSKNLH
+375 VFWAQQNKNLH
-386 LLTHYPLEVM
+386 LLTHYPLEVL
-396 FSPLWLV
+396 FSPIWLA

>member
-1 MQKIFFEGQS
+1 MQKLFFE
-11 KREQSQTRLN
+11 L
-21 SAECS
+21 
-26 LSSIFYQLVQV
+26 IQV
-37 ALGLRPC
+37 ALCKRIC
-44 LSHSPSAD
+44 LSRTPSEA
-52 EWGELYAMANK
+52 EWGELYAIAKK
-63 QSLIGVCFA
+63 QSLVGVCFA
-72 GVQRLQTQRKEPPE
+72 GVQQLQQQRQEPPE
-86 MTYFTWMGMAAKI
+86 MTYLTWMGMAAKI
-99 QQRNEVVNRQCVELQ
+99 QQRNEVLNRQCVELQ
-114 AKLAADGVRSC
+114 KRLSADGMRSC
-125 ILKGQGVAA
+125 VLKGQGIGA
-134 LYRLHDGSWTTQAS
+134 LYRVKDAQNCGDSSSAGTDPAREKTVENH
-148 QGLSATS
+148 GLSL
-155 FTTGA
+155 
-160 DNDNSHNSSDI
+160 
-171 SMLRQSGDIDVWID
+171 LRQSGDIDVWVD
-185 ANEEAALR
+185 ADEEGALR
-193 WVKKYQ
+193 WVRKYQ

-210 LDVIEGTSV
+210 LDVFDGTSV

-247 TNAVALGDGTVN
+247 TNAVELGDGMVN

-296 QAHVEGAD
+296 QAHEEGAD

-312 QRMGMGSFA
+312 QRMGMDSFA
-321 RATMWLLREVFGM
+321 KATMWLLREVFSM
-334 PEEWMICE
+334 PAEWMICE

-349 FLLDRVMAKEQ
+349 FLLERVMAKEK
-360 KAKKGEHGSVRWHLS
+360 KAKKGERGSARWHLS

-386 LLTHYPLEVM
+386 LLTHYPLEVL

>member
-1 MQKIFFEGQS
+1 MELQKGNIEN
-11 KREQSQTRLN
+11 L
-21 SAECS
+21 
-26 LSSIFYQLVQV
+26 FYQLLRM
-37 ALGLRPC
+37 ALGRQVC
-44 LSHSPSAD
+44 LPHTPNEQ
-52 EWGELYAMANK
+52 EWKALYELAKK

-72 GVQRLQTQRKEPPE
+72 GVQKLQTQRQEPPE
-86 MTYFTWMGMAAKI
+86 MTYLTWIAMAAKI
-99 QQRNEVVNRQCVELQ
+99 QQRNEVVSRQCVELQ
-114 AKLAADGVRSC
+114 GQLAADGLRSC
-125 ILKGQGVAA
+125 VLKGQGVGA
-134 LYRLHDGSWTTQAS
+134 LYRVHEN
-148 QGLSATS
+148 
-155 FTTGA
+155 
-160 DNDNSHNSSDI
+160 DNDNNQNSSDL
-171 SMLRQSGDIDVWID
+171 SMLRQSGDIDVWVD
-185 ANEEAALR
+185 TDEEGALR

-199 RELDFDYKHVH
+199 RVLDFDYKHVH
-210 LDVIEGTSV
+210 LDVLEGTSV

-230 PWYMRRVEQFTR
+230 PWYMKRVEHFTR

-312 QRMGMGSFA
+312 LRMGMGSFA
-321 RATMWLLREVFGM
+321 KATMWLLREVFGM

-360 KAKKGEHGSVRWHLS
+360 KAKSGEHGSVRWHLS

-386 LLTHYPLEVM
+386 LLTHYPLEVL
-396 FSPLWLV
+396 FSPIWLA

>member
-1 MQKIFFEGQS
+1 MELQKGNIEN
-11 KREQSQTRLN
+11 L
-21 SAECS
+21 
-26 LSSIFYQLVQV
+26 FYQLLRM
-37 ALGLRPC
+37 ALGRQVC
-44 LSHSPSAD
+44 LPHTPNEQ
-52 EWGELYAMANK
+52 EWKALYELAKK

-72 GVQRLQTQRKEPPE
+72 GVQKLQTQRQEPPE
-86 MTYFTWMGMAAKI
+86 MTYLTWMGMAAKI
-99 QQRNEVVNRQCVELQ
+99 QQRNEVVSRQCVELQ
-114 AKLAADGVRSC
+114 GQLAADGVRSC
-125 ILKGQGVAA
+125 VLKGQGVGA
-134 LYRLHDGSWTTQAS
+134 LYRVHEN
-148 QGLSATS
+148 
-155 FTTGA
+155 
-160 DNDNSHNSSDI
+160 DNDNNNNKNSSDL
-171 SMLRQSGDIDVWID
+171 SMLRQSGDIDVWVD
-185 ANEEAALR
+185 TDEEGALR

-210 LDVIEGTSV
+210 LDVLEGTSV

-230 PWYMRRVEQFTR
+230 PWYMKRVEHFTR

-247 TNAVALGDGTVN
+247 TNAVALGDGMVN

-296 QAHVEGAD
+296 QAHEKGAD

-375 VFWAQQSKNLH
+375 VFWAQQNKNLH
-386 LLTHYPLEVM
+386 LLTHYPLEVL
-396 FSPLWLV
+396 FSPIWLA

>member
-1 MQKIFFEGQS
+1 MELQKGNIEN
-11 KREQSQTRLN
+11 L
-21 SAECS
+21 
-26 LSSIFYQLVQV
+26 FYQLLRM
-37 ALGLRPC
+37 ALGRQVC
-44 LSHSPSAD
+44 LPHTPNEQ
-52 EWGELYAMANK
+52 EWKALYELAKK

-72 GVQRLQTQRKEPPE
+72 GVQKLQTQRQEPPE
-86 MTYFTWMGMAAKI
+86 MTYLTWIAMAAKI
-99 QQRNEVVNRQCVELQ
+99 QQRNEVVSRQCVELQ
-114 AKLAADGVRSC
+114 GQLAADGLRSC
-125 ILKGQGVAA
+125 VLKGQGVGA
-134 LYRLHDGSWTTQAS
+134 LYRVHEN
-148 QGLSATS
+148 
-155 FTTGA
+155 
-160 DNDNSHNSSDI
+160 DNDNNQNSSDL
-171 SMLRQSGDIDVWID
+171 SMLRQSGDIDVWVD
-185 ANEEAALR
+185 TDEEGALR

-199 RELDFDYKHVH
+199 RVLDFDYKHVH
-210 LDVIEGTSV
+210 LDVLEGTSV

-230 PWYMRRVEQFTR
+230 PWYMKRVEHFTR

-247 TNAVALGDGTVN
+247 TNAVALGDGMVN

-296 QAHVEGAD
+296 QAHEKGAD

-375 VFWAQQSKNLH
+375 VFWAQQNKNLH
-386 LLTHYPLEVM
+386 LLTHYPLEVL
-396 FSPLWLV
+396 FSPIWLA

>member
-1 MQKIFFEGQS
+1 MELQKGNIEN
-11 KREQSQTRLN
+11 L
-21 SAECS
+21 
-26 LSSIFYQLVQV
+26 FYQLLRM
-37 ALGLRPC
+37 ALGRQVC
-44 LSHSPSAD
+44 LPHTPNEQ
-52 EWGELYAMANK
+52 EWKALYELAKK

-72 GVQRLQTQRKEPPE
+72 GVQKLQTQRQEPPE
-86 MTYFTWMGMAAKI
+86 MTYLTWMGMAAKI
-99 QQRNEVVNRQCVELQ
+99 QQRNEVVSRQCVELQ
-114 AKLAADGVRSC
+114 GQLAADGVRSC
-125 ILKGQGVAA
+125 VLKGQGVGA
-134 LYRLHDGSWTTQAS
+134 LYRVHEN
-148 QGLSATS
+148 
-155 FTTGA
+155 
-160 DNDNSHNSSDI
+160 DNDNNQNSSDL
-171 SMLRQSGDIDVWID
+171 SMLRQSGDIDVWVD
-185 ANEEAALR
+185 TDEEGALR

-210 LDVIEGTSV
+210 LDVLEGTSV

-230 PWYMRRVEQFTR
+230 PWYMKRVDHFTR

-247 TNAVALGDGTVN
+247 TNAVALGDGMVN

-296 QAHVEGAD
+296 QAHEKGAD

-360 KAKKGEHGSVRWHLS
+360 KAKSGEHGSVRWHLS

-386 LLTHYPLEVM
+386 LLTHYPLEVL
-396 FSPLWLV
+396 FSPIWLA

>member
-1 MQKIFFEGQS
+1 MELQKGNIEN
-11 KREQSQTRLN
+11 L
-21 SAECS
+21 
-26 LSSIFYQLVQV
+26 FYQLLRM
-37 ALGLRPC
+37 ALGRQVC
-44 LSHSPSAD
+44 LPHTPNEQ
-52 EWGELYAMANK
+52 EWKALYELAKK

-72 GVQRLQTQRKEPPE
+72 GVQKLQTQRQEPPE
-86 MTYFTWMGMAAKI
+86 MTYLTWMGMAAKI
-99 QQRNEVVNRQCVELQ
+99 QQRNEVVSRQCVELQ
-114 AKLAADGVRSC
+114 GQLAADGLRSC
-125 ILKGQGVAA
+125 VLKGQGVGA
-134 LYRLHDGSWTTQAS
+134 LYRVHEN
-148 QGLSATS
+148 
-155 FTTGA
+155 
-160 DNDNSHNSSDI
+160 DNDNNQNSSDL
-171 SMLRQSGDIDVWID
+171 SMLRQSGDIDVWVD
-185 ANEEAALR
+185 TDEEGALR

-210 LDVIEGTSV
+210 LDVLEGTSV

-230 PWYMRRVEQFTR
+230 PWYMKRVEHFTR

-247 TNAVALGDGTVN
+247 TNAVALGDGMVN

-296 QAHVEGAD
+296 QAHEKGAD

-375 VFWAQQSKNLH
+375 VFWAQQNKNLH
-386 LLTHYPLEVM
+386 LLTHYPLEVL
-396 FSPLWLV
+396 FSPIWLA

>member
-1 MQKIFFEGQS
+1 MELQKGNIEN
-11 KREQSQTRLN
+11 L
-21 SAECS
+21 
-26 LSSIFYQLVQV
+26 FYQLLRM
-37 ALGLRPC
+37 ALGRQVC
-44 LSHSPSAD
+44 LPHTPNEQ
-52 EWGELYAMANK
+52 EWKALYELAKK

-72 GVQRLQTQRKEPPE
+72 GVQKLQTQRQEPPE
-86 MTYFTWMGMAAKI
+86 MTYLTWMGMAAKI
-99 QQRNEVVNRQCVELQ
+99 QQRNEVVSRQCVELQ
-114 AKLAADGVRSC
+114 GQLAADGVRSC
-125 ILKGQGVAA
+125 VLKGQGVGA
-134 LYRLHDGSWTTQAS
+134 LYRVHEN
-148 QGLSATS
+148 
-155 FTTGA
+155 
-160 DNDNSHNSSDI
+160 DNDNNQNSSDL
-171 SMLRQSGDIDVWID
+171 SMLRQSGDIDVWVD
-185 ANEEAALR
+185 TDEEGALR

-210 LDVIEGTSV
+210 LDVLEGTSV

-230 PWYMRRVEQFTR
+230 PWYMKRVDHFTR

-247 TNAVALGDGTVN
+247 TNAVALGDGMVN

-296 QAHVEGAD
+296 QAHEKGAD

-321 RATMWLLREVFGM
+321 KATMWLLREVFGM
-334 PEEWMICE
+334 PEEWMICD

-375 VFWAQQSKNLH
+375 VFWAQQNKNLH
-386 LLTHYPLEVM
+386 LLTHYPLEVL
-396 FSPLWLV
+396 FSPIWLA

>member
-1 MQKIFFEGQS
+1 MELQKGNIEN
-11 KREQSQTRLN
+11 L
-21 SAECS
+21 
-26 LSSIFYQLVQV
+26 FYQLLRM
-37 ALGLRPC
+37 ALGRQVC
-44 LSHSPSAD
+44 LPHTPNEQ
-52 EWGELYAMANK
+52 EWKALYELAKK

-72 GVQRLQTQRKEPPE
+72 GVQKLQTQRQEPPE
-86 MTYFTWMGMAAKI
+86 MTYLTWIAMAAKI
-99 QQRNEVVNRQCVELQ
+99 QQRNEVVSRQCVELQ
-114 AKLAADGVRSC
+114 GQLAADGVRSC
-125 ILKGQGVAA
+125 VLKGQGVGA
-134 LYRLHDGSWTTQAS
+134 LYRVHEN
-148 QGLSATS
+148 
-155 FTTGA
+155 
-160 DNDNSHNSSDI
+160 DNDNNQNSSDL
-171 SMLRQSGDIDVWID
+171 SMLRQSGDIDVWVD
-185 ANEEAALR
+185 TDEEGALR

-210 LDVIEGTSV
+210 LDVLEGTSV

-230 PWYMRRVEQFTR
+230 PWYMKRVDHFTR

-247 TNAVALGDGTVN
+247 TNAVALGDGMVN

-296 QAHVEGAD
+296 QAHEKGAD

-386 LLTHYPLEVM
+386 LLTHYPLEVL
-396 FSPLWLV
+396 FSPIWLA

>member
-1 MQKIFFEGQS
+1 MELQKGNIEN
-11 KREQSQTRLN
+11 L
-21 SAECS
+21 
-26 LSSIFYQLVQV
+26 FYQLLRM
-37 ALGLRPC
+37 ALGRQVC
-44 LSHSPSAD
+44 LPHTPNEQ
-52 EWGELYAMANK
+52 EWKALYELAKK

-72 GVQRLQTQRKEPPE
+72 GVQKLQTQRQEPPE
-86 MTYFTWMGMAAKI
+86 MTYLTWMGMAAKI
-99 QQRNEVVNRQCVELQ
+99 QQRNEVVSRQCVELQ
-114 AKLAADGVRSC
+114 GQLAADGLRSC
-125 ILKGQGVAA
+125 VLKGQGVGA
-134 LYRLHDGSWTTQAS
+134 LYRVHEN
-148 QGLSATS
+148 
-155 FTTGA
+155 
-160 DNDNSHNSSDI
+160 DNDNNQSSSDL
-171 SMLRQSGDIDVWID
+171 SMLRQSGDIDVWVD
-185 ANEEAALR
+185 TDEEGALR

-230 PWYMRRVEQFTR
+230 PWYMKRVEHFTR

-247 TNAVALGDGTVN
+247 TNAVALGDGMVN

-375 VFWAQQSKNLH
+375 VFWAQQNKNLH
-386 LLTHYPLEVM
+386 LLTHYPLEVL
-396 FSPLWLV
+396 FSPIWLA

>member
-1 MQKIFFEGQS
+1 MELQKGNIEN
-11 KREQSQTRLN
+11 L
-21 SAECS
+21 
-26 LSSIFYQLVQV
+26 FYQLLRM
-37 ALGLRPC
+37 ALGRQVC
-44 LSHSPSAD
+44 LPHTPNEQ
-52 EWGELYAMANK
+52 EWKALYELAKK

-72 GVQRLQTQRKEPPE
+72 GVQKLQTQRQEPPE
-86 MTYFTWMGMAAKI
+86 MTYLTWIAMAAKI
-99 QQRNEVVNRQCVELQ
+99 QQRNEVVSRQCVELQ
-114 AKLAADGVRSC
+114 GQLAADGVRSC
-125 ILKGQGVAA
+125 VLKGQGVGA
-134 LYRLHDGSWTTQAS
+134 LYRVHEN
-148 QGLSATS
+148 
-155 FTTGA
+155 
-160 DNDNSHNSSDI
+160 DNDNNQNSSDL
-171 SMLRQSGDIDVWID
+171 SMLRQSGDIDVWVD
-185 ANEEAALR
+185 TDEEGALR

-210 LDVIEGTSV
+210 LDVLEGTSV

-230 PWYMRRVEQFTR
+230 PWYMKRVEHFTR

-247 TNAVALGDGTVN
+247 TNAVALGDGMVN

-296 QAHVEGAD
+296 QAHEKGAD

-375 VFWAQQSKNLH
+375 VFWAQQNKNLH
-386 LLTHYPLEVM
+386 LLTHYPLEVL
-396 FSPLWLV
+396 FSPIWLA

>member
-1 MQKIFFEGQS
+1 MELQKGNIEN
-11 KREQSQTRLN
+11 L
-21 SAECS
+21 
-26 LSSIFYQLVQV
+26 FYQLLRM
-37 ALGLRPC
+37 ALGRQVC
-44 LSHSPSAD
+44 LPHTPNEQ
-52 EWGELYAMANK
+52 EWKALYELAKK

-72 GVQRLQTQRKEPPE
+72 GVQKLQTQRQEPPE
-86 MTYFTWMGMAAKI
+86 MTYLTWMGMAAKI
-99 QQRNEVVNRQCVELQ
+99 QQRNEVVSRQCVELQ
-114 AKLAADGVRSC
+114 GQLAADGVRSC
-125 ILKGQGVAA
+125 VLKGQGVGA
-134 LYRLHDGSWTTQAS
+134 LYRVHE
-148 QGLSATS
+148 
-155 FTTGA
+155 
-160 DNDNSHNSSDI
+160 NDNNQNSSDL
-171 SMLRQSGDIDVWID
+171 SMLRQSGDIDVWVD
-185 ANEEAALR
+185 TDEEGALR

-210 LDVIEGTSV
+210 LDVLEGTSV

-247 TNAVALGDGTVN
+247 TNAVALGDGMVN

-375 VFWAQQSKNLH
+375 VFWAQQSKNLP
-386 LLTHYPLEVM
+386 LLTHYPLEVL
-396 FSPLWLV
+396 FSPIWLA